1 MRGRGYGRG
10 RLPAALIGALVLVPL
25 VGCGTGET
33 GAGAADTAG
42 PAAVVADTAEDPA
55 GEFAR
60 LEDTYD
66 ARLGVYAL
74 DTGSGEEIGYREDE
88 RFAYA
93 STFKALLCGAVLEE
107 YGLAGMDEVIPY
119 GEEDLLPNSPIT
131 EERLAEGGMSK
142 SDLCDATV
150 RYSDNAAANLLW
162 DTIGGP
168 AGLQERLAGLGD
180 DVTRMERWETEL
192 NEAVPGD
199 ERDTTT
205 PEAFAGNLAGY
216 VLGEVLPEPERA
228 QLTEWLVTNT
238 TGDELIRAGVGEG
251 WTVGDKTG
259 GGGHGTR
266 NDIAVLWPDSGEPPL
281 VLAVFSTREEP
292 DADWDNALI
301 AEAASVAVGALG
313 RD

>member
-1 MRGRGYGRG
+1 MWPAESARQVK
-10 RLPAALIGALVLVPL
+10 AALLGALVLVPL
-25 VGCGTGET
+25 VGCGAEGT
-33 GAGAADTAG
+33 GAGAADAAR
-42 PAAVVADTAEDPA
+42 PAAAVADTAADPA
-55 GEFAR
+55 EEFAL
-60 LEDTYD
+60 LEEAYD

-74 DTGSGEEIGYREDE
+74 DTGSGAEIGYREDE

-107 YGLAGMDEVIPY
+107 YGLEGMAEVIPY

-131 EERLAEGGMSK
+131 EERVAEGGMSK

-180 DVTRMERWETEL
+180 EVTRMERWETDL
-192 NEAVPGD
+192 NEAAPGD

-205 PEAFAGNLAGY
+205 PEAFAGDLAAY
-216 VLGEVLPEPERA
+216 TLGEVLPEPERA

-266 NDIAVLWPDSGEPPL
+266 NDIAVLWPDSGEPPV

-301 AEAASVAVGALG
+301 AEAASVAVGALE